1 MNKIWVQ
8 SSTELSKPQ
17 VVKVDVVPM
26 SDLVDRVKMTISKY
40 EMGAQRTGW
49 SSHLACLLLNYI
61 NNHELSFC
69 NMNLNLERKNK
80 TFILRGYE
88 RSNTKLSSDFIHKMG
103 ITLRALFTLM

>member
-40 EMGAQRTGW
+40 EMGAQI
-49 SSHLACLLLNYI
+49 I
-61 NNHELSFC
+61 NTITYRLK
-69 NMNLNLERKNK
+69 L
-80 TFILRGYE
+80 TPG
-88 RSNTKLSSDFIHKMG
+88 LSSIKLHKQSWAQF
-103 ITLRALFTLM
+103 L